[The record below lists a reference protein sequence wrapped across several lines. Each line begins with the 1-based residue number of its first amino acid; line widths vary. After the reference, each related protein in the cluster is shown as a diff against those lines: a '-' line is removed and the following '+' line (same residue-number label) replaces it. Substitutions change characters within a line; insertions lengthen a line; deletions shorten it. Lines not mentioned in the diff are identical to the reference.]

1 MPLGSVAVVMVNA
14 VVIVMVNDFVAV
26 WPPPV
31 TLTVKVNAPA
41 AEGVPLSEPA
51 DVSSVIPAGRAPVE
65 TDQVNVAIPPAAASV
80 WL

>member
-14 VVIVMVNDFVAV
+14 AAIVTVNDMVAV

-31 TLTVKVNAPA
+31 TLTVKVEAPA
-41 AEGVPLSEPA
+41 ADGVPLSKPVDA
-51 DVSSVIPAGRAPVE
+51 PSVIPAGRAPVE